1 MFLIGL
7 LFSCIAHAHPVKHPP
22 APYAQVV
29 VYTAPASRWVPG
41 HYDRWGYW
49 VPGRW
54 IAMQVRHV
62 SPPAPAR
69 DCHRHRDS
77 RVHCGVHR

>member
-1 MFLIGL
+1 MFLIGF
-7 LFSCIAHAHPVKHPP
+7 LFGCMAHAHPVEHPP

-29 VYTAPASRWVPG
+29 VYAAPTSRWVHG

-54 IAMQVRHV
+54 VTAQIRHV
-62 SPPAPAR
+62 SFPAPAR
-69 DCHRHRDS
+69 DCHRHRNGHA
-77 RVHCGVHR
+77 HCGRHQ